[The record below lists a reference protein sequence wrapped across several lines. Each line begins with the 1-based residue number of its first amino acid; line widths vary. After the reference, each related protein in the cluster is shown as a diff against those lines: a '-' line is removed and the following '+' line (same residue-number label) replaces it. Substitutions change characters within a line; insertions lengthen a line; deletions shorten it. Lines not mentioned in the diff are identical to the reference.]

1 MQLGVGS
8 SGGRGHRGVTPS
20 SPALL
25 PPLLPHVGD
34 DVVLHG
40 GDVGAVVPAHDGHAV
55 GAHQELL
62 EVPLDVVVPQ
72 GLPEEVLGVPELLR
86 HRWAGVLQGWGNRS
100 VPCVSP
106 SPKIRHAGCWPP
118 PLALHPPSGS
128 CRPSAPW
135 PHSHPLSG
143 RAGSWGRSRLL
154 AGRTCRGTAGGDPHL
169 THRGGCPKPHQQPL
183 RYSLQRREDL
193 GVLARLLLPELVGG
207 EAQDHEPVGPQL
219 IL

>member
-86 HRWAGVLQGWGNRS
+86 HRWAGVLQGWGDRS

-106 SPKIRHAGCWPP
+106 SPKRKHAGCWPP
-118 PLALHPPSGS
+118 LWHCTHLQEAVDLLLLGPVHIPFLEELEVGDEAASWPDVPAGGQQGVTHTSPTGGAPPNLISNPRGTHFSAGRISEFWPGS
-128 CRPSAPW
+128 CFPNWLEGKP
-135 PHSHPLSG
+135 
-143 RAGSWGRSRLL
+143 
-154 AGRTCRGTAGGDPHL
+154 RTTSP
-169 THRGGCPKPHQQPL
+169 
-183 RYSLQRREDL
+183 
-193 GVLARLLLPELVGG
+193 
-207 EAQDHEPVGPQL
+207 
-219 IL
+219 